1 MPKSSFSLA
10 QKVSDSIES
19 EYLLSFDRIK
29 AVLRERW
36 RILAYCA
43 VITPVIAV
51 AVAQLVPLT
60 FHATAQLLISP
71 DDGSALLLAEGT
83 RHGGAAPSGQSAAE
97 IVRSVPVVARMAEAE
112 GVTNADVARP
122 AYKVLF
128 GYVSRAI
135 VPFLHKDKD
144 DGAGAKMTEWEFLA
158 NEIKPSI
165 KATSLQ
171 SEVRS
176 LLPSDQIV
184 EVTIASTNK
193 AKVAAMANGLL
204 EAFIANQAHRN
215 EAEALK
221 AYDTL
226 LASEKKTRDAIALLQ
241 QAPTKQAAD
250 SETPVSEHLPQE
262 RPLAEAMSRNISEL
276 ELRLIELQH
285 AYSDDSPNVIRAR
298 SELKQAR
305 QSLDNQE
312 SIDALLAQVAD
323 LKKAQRQALINA
335 DLARGGQTGL
345 SIMEHAMPP
354 RDTSLLML
362 LRNVVPAVAGLF
374 FGLVIGVVM
383 VVVTTSLDKRVRTR
397 WDVESAVGAMPLA
410 ELDGQPE
417 PPDWKGFRTAALPP
431 GMARILAQL
440 ELGPTGAGRFLAVAA
455 PGGGERSAP
464 FALLLASALARDPRK
479 KVLLVETEGRPS
491 DGKGAIRE
499 GLAELLLGAPLERLL
514 QPTAIGNLQVL
525 SAGGPQGVTGFCKSD
540 WRTSWDGLA
549 TAADFIVIGGNGL
562 AGGGPAEIFTSW
574 SDFSLLVVEAGVT
587 EIPALREAALKAS
600 SGSGRLLGA
609 MLIKGRRKG
618 AAT

>member
-1 MPKSSFSLA
+1 MPKSSFNLA

-19 EYLLSFDRIK
+19 DYLLSLDRIK

-36 RILAYCA
+36 RILVYCTA
-43 VITPVIAV
+43 ITPIIAV

-97 IVRSVPVVARMAEAE
+97 IVRSVPVVARMAEAV

-128 GYVSRAI
+128 GYVTRAI

-144 DGAGAKMTEWEFLA
+144 DGAGAKLSEWEFLA

-176 LLPSDQIV
+176 LTPSDQIV

-204 EAFIANQAHRN
+204 DAFIANQAHRN

-226 LASEKKTRDAIALLQ
+226 LASEKKTRDAIALLKQ
-241 QAPTKQAAD
+241 SPAKQAAD

-276 ELRLIELQH
+276 ELKLIELEH

-323 LKKAQRQALINA
+323 LKKAQRQA
-335 DLARGGQTGL
+335 
-345 SIMEHAMPP
+345 
-354 RDTSLLML
+354 
-362 LRNVVPAVAGLF
+362 
-374 FGLVIGVVM
+374 
-383 VVVTTSLDKRVRTR
+383 
-397 WDVESAVGAMPLA
+397 
-410 ELDGQPE
+410 PE
-417 PPDWKGFRTAALPP
+417 GHD
-431 GMARILAQL
+431 
-440 ELGPTGAGRFLAVAA
+440 A
-455 PGGGERSAP
+455 P
-464 FALLLASALARDPRK
+464 
-479 KVLLVETEGRPS
+479 
-491 DGKGAIRE
+491 
-499 GLAELLLGAPLERLL
+499 
-514 QPTAIGNLQVL
+514 
-525 SAGGPQGVTGFCKSD
+525 
-540 WRTSWDGLA
+540 
-549 TAADFIVIGGNGL
+549 
-562 AGGGPAEIFTSW
+562 
-574 SDFSLLVVEAGVT
+574 
-587 EIPALREAALKAS
+587 
-600 SGSGRLLGA
+600 
-609 MLIKGRRKG
+609 
-618 AAT
+618 